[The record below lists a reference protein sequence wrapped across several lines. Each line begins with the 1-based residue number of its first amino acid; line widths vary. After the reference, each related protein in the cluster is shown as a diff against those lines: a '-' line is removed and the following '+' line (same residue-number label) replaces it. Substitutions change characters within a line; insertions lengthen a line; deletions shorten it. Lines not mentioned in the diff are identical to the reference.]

1 MFKTNSNV
9 KGLVIKTSFVVGL
22 ASAAT
27 LAANSNAY
35 ANVDMSKVVEENRA
49 AEVQQAEQ
57 TQAATENAVAQEETQ
72 VVSTSTLRQGQT
84 GQAVKDLQSK
94 LVNHGYNTN
103 GVDGVFGAGTEAA
116 VRSFQ
121 ADKGLAVDGL
131 AGRQTI
137 SALGGEVAAAS
148 TPASSNTAQASSS
161 NESASETATA
171 SASESA
177 SATES
182 VSEET
187 TVSAQTQ
194 VAGTQVSA
202 SYGSV
207 IAAAEAQI
215 GAPYKW
221 GGTTPAGFDC
231 SGFINYAFSQEGI
244 SLPRTAQGIHDS
256 SSKKSKSDLQA
267 GDLVFFTGTYSGA
280 PTVSHA
286 GIYVGGGQFVHA
298 SSSGVQKSSLNAGYW
313 SNHYYGAGSVN

>member
-27 LAANSNAY
+27 FAANSDAY
-35 ANVDMSKVVEENRA
+35 ANVDMSKVVEENKA

-84 GQAVKDLQSK
+84 GQAVKDLQTK

-103 GVDGVFGAGTEAA
+103 GVDGIFGAGTEAA

-121 ADKGLAVDGL
+121 ADKGLSVDGL

-137 SALGGEVAAAS
+137 SALGGEVASA
-148 TPASSNTAQASSS
+148 PASSNTAQASSS
-161 NESASETATA
+161 NETASASETATA
-171 SASESA
+171 SA
-177 SATES
+177 TES
-182 VSEET
+182 VSEDNS
-187 TVSAQTQ
+187 VSAQTQ

-215 GAPYKW
+215 GAPYSW

-231 SGFINYAFSQEGI
+231 SGFINYAFKQEGI

-256 SSKKSKSDLQA
+256 SAKKSKSDLQA

>member
-35 ANVDMSKVVEENRA
+35 ANVDMSKVVEENKA

-72 VVSTSTLRQGQT
+72 AVSSSTLRQGQT
-84 GQAVKDLQSK
+84 GQAVKDLQAK

-103 GVDGVFGAGTEAA
+103 GVDGIFGAGTEAA

-121 ADKGLAVDGL
+121 ADKGLSVDGL

-137 SALGGEVAAAS
+137 SALGGEVTTSSA
-148 TPASSNTAQASSS
+148 PASSNTAQASSS
-161 NESASETATA
+161 NESASATETATA
-171 SASESA
+171 SA
-177 SATES
+177 TETA
-182 VSEET
+182 SEEN

-231 SGFINYAFSQEGI
+231 SGFINYAFNQEGI
-244 SLPRTAQGIHDS
+244 SLPRTAQGIYDS
-256 SSKKSKSDLQA
+256 SAKKSKSNLQA

-298 SSSGVQKSSLNAGYW
+298 SSSGVQKSNLNAGYW